1 MVGGGMQPPRLK
13 EGPMKNVR
21 TTAMAIA
28 WLAVMPGLCL
38 AAPSAGVSSQAKSAS
53 ATKGKHEATHATR
66 GVVKTVN
73 DTTLVLTRT
82 AGTGHEMAF
91 VLDPATERVG
101 TMEVGS
107 TVDVRYHTKSK
118 QHIATAVTVVHEKTA
133 PAAGQ

>member
-1 MVGGGMQPPRLK
+1 MT
-13 EGPMKNVR
+13 NVR
-21 TTAMAIA
+21 TTALAIA
-28 WLAVMPGLCL
+28 WLTVMPGLCL
-38 AAPSAGVSSQAKSAS
+38 AAPSGAVSSQSKSAAPSGAVSSQSKSTS
-53 ATKGKHEATHATR
+53 AIKSKHAATHATR

-107 TVDVRYHTKSK
+107 TVDVRYHTESK
-118 QHIATAVTVVHEKTA
+118 RHIATAVTVVHEKTA
-133 PAAGQ
+133 PATGQ

>member
-1 MVGGGMQPPRLK
+1 MQPPRLK
-13 EGPMKNVR
+13 EEPMK
-21 TTAMAIA
+21 TAIA
-28 WLAVMPGLCL
+28 IVLLTVMPGLCL
-38 AAPSAGVSSQAKSAS
+38 AAPSGAASSQSKSTS

-66 GVVKTVN
+66 GIVKTVN

-101 TMEVGS
+101 MLEVGS
-107 TVDVRYHTKSK
+107 TVDVRYHTESK
-118 QHIATAVTVVHEKTA
+118 RHIATAVTVVHEKTA

>member
-28 WLAVMPGLCL
+28 WLTVLCL
-38 AAPSAGVSSQAKSAS
+38 AAPSAA
-53 ATKGKHEATHATR
+53 ATKGKHEDTHATR

-107 TVDVRYHTKSK
+107 TVDVRYHTESK
-118 QHIATAVTVVHEKTA
+118 RHIATAVTVVHEKTA

>member
-1 MVGGGMQPPRLK
+1 MQPPRLK

-21 TTAMAIA
+21 TTAIAIA
-28 WLAVMPGLCL
+28 WLTVMPGLCL
-38 AAPSAGVSSQAKSAS
+38 AAPSAAE
-53 ATKGKHEATHATR
+53 TKGKHEDTHATR

-107 TVDVRYHTKSK
+107 TVDVRYHTESK
-118 QHIATAVTVVHEKTA
+118 RHIATAVTVVHEKTA